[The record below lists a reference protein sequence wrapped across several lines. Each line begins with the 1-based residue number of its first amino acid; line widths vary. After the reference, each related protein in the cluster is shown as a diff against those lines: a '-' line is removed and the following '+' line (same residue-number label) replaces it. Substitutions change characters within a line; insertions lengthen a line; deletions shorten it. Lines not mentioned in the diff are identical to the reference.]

1 MLSET
6 YLIITLCN
14 RMTRFLSQIA
24 IPEMRFQEIV
34 FSIREFE
41 KLTKVKSLHNE
52 LIIVS
57 LLAEKGPLPSL
68 QIMREAGRSISGHN
82 TDMKRLLSL
91 GIIELV
97 GSVEDRRQRFFALTE
112 KARRVID
119 SLSSLGSDGDKGQ
132 RIGADRKRSSKK
144 NAAYSAPSSLG
155 A

>member
-1 MLSET
+1 
-6 YLIITLCN
+6 
-14 RMTRFLSQIA
+14 
-24 IPEMRFQEIV
+24 MRFQEII
-34 FSIREFE
+34 FRIKEFE

-52 LIIVS
+52 MIIIS

-112 KARRVID
+112 KTQSVIE
-119 SLSSLGSDGDKGQ
+119 SLSSAASSGGKGQ
-132 RIGADRKRSSKK
+132 RIGVDRKRPAKK
-144 NAAYSAPSSLG
+144 SAAYGAPSSLG